1 MSRLSF
7 SYFHHSPSF
16 CCSDCT
22 PSRGTLLYLME
33 KIQDEIPAGNAEY
46 SDFAPDGGYSYT
58 PCENI
63 DWAVL
68 PKPIL
73 PISLDYEPI
82 EKFVSESVKS
92 ISSRELSPNSEAF
105 KSSISGYKS
114 ILEAFRKKDD
124 PILIKNILLALR
136 TGGNGS
142 TLNDIISE
150 TKRHSNLL
158 HHIFRLDSIEM
169 NTNEGQT
176 PFGTYTKT
184 TDFGLMDAHLNLL
197 VALVSA
203 NSVFLTPTLNT
214 MWRCIENTDAIT
226 PMDKQLVM
234 NRKYLDSTDCDVN
247 DILEDQHKRNSR
259 LHGTL
264 RKILQLVPKGHSEI
278 FPVIASSFPFKLA
291 PLEKQVAYVKQAFTV
306 LSYVPTIHQEL
317 IELCI
322 DKCLEIDV
330 EIRIAQDGAVN
341 IEENDDEGDLFDF
354 EKDPEIKDDE
364 KESQKKEE
372 SEKFKN
378 QKGQDQVSEMA
389 EKLDTLMYLTFDH
402 LHSSIKNGVK
412 TARQLYKMVI
422 AAFDSVILTTHRS
435 KFTQFL
441 ILFLCGLDNNQ
452 SIVDRNKGS
461 SYEETSEQSM
471 LAREFAAKLIELVL
485 DPYRPTITRQS
496 AACYLAS
503 FVSRSNF
510 VCAGTACEAVSAVLR
525 FAEAYMETYP
535 TEASTRKLM
544 RSASSDATNNG
555 KSSKLTVH
563 TLFYTVCQT
572 AFYIMCFRGKECTK
586 YYNDA
591 VAYYD
596 KIDEED
602 IGDDHVF
609 LFSDP
614 QLIDIGMK
622 RWTHL
627 CSHHLHPLKYCLES
641 VRGEFLLL
649 ADRFKLV
656 EDALLGK
663 LIIEDRKMA
672 SGSLNRAQ
680 VAPKKATAIQT
691 AATLERRRLVE
702 GVGGL
707 GRGSNPLDSFFPF
720 DPYLLRRS
728 YKFINPFYRHWS
740 GILSE
745 EESDGDNDESAV
757 EAEDDESITSDEESD
772 HSDDE
777 SAELNDHL
785 VYEHDDESE
794 CVAMSLTSTAT
805 ASLVSERKEGE
816 DEVEEDDKVTA
827 EDMKIPRETWVNE
840 LKRARALSV
849 EDCW

>member
-1 MSRLSF
+1 
-7 SYFHHSPSF
+7 
-16 CCSDCT
+16 
-22 PSRGTLLYLME
+22 ME
-33 KIQDEIPAGNAEY
+33 EVQDETSVDKTGSSN
-46 SDFAPDGGYSYT
+46 FAQDEGYSYT
-58 PCENI
+58 PCKNI

-73 PISLDYEPI
+73 PPSLEYEEI
-82 EKFVSESVKS
+82 ERFVSESVKS
-92 ISSRELSPNSEAF
+92 VTSQAFDQNSEAI
-105 KSSISGYKS
+105 KASLSGYKS

-124 PILIKNILLALR
+124 PILVKNILLALR
-136 TGGNGS
+136 TGGNGT
-142 TLNDIISE
+142 TLTSIISE

-158 HHIFRLDSIEM
+158 HLIFRLDSVDM
-169 NTNEGQT
+169 NTNKDQA
-176 PFGTYTKT
+176 PTKT
-184 TDFGLMDAHLNLL
+184 YIKTDFGLMDAHLNLL

-214 MWRCIENTDAIT
+214 MWRSIENTDAIT
-226 PMDKQLVM
+226 PTDKQLVM
-234 NRKYLDSTDCDVN
+234 NRKYLDSVDNDIN
-247 DILEDQHKRNSR
+247 DILEDQYKRNSR

-264 RKILQLVPKGHSEI
+264 HKILQLVPKGHSEI

-291 PLEKQVAYVKQAFTV
+291 PLEKQVAYLKQAFTV
-306 LSYVPTIHQEL
+306 LSFVPTIHQDV

-341 IEENDDEGDLFDF
+341 IEENDDQGDVFDF
-354 EKDPEIKDDE
+354 EKDPQIKEEE
-364 KESQKKEE
+364 KESQEKEE

-378 QKGQDQVSEMA
+378 KGEQDQVSEMA
-389 EKLDTLMYLTFDH
+389 EKLDTLMYLTFDF
-402 LHSSIKNGVK
+402 LQTSVKNGVK
-412 TARQLYKMVI
+412 TPKQLYKMVI
-422 AAFDSVILTTHRS
+422 SAFDSVILTTHRS

-441 ILFLCGLDNNQ
+441 ILFLCGLDNDQ
-452 SIVDRNKGS
+452 TILERKIDSAQ
-461 SYEETSEQSM
+461 EELSEQSV

-485 DPYRPTITRQS
+485 DPYRPTITRQL

-544 RSASSDATNNG
+544 RNMNADVANNG
-555 KSSKLTVH
+555 KTSKLTAH

-572 AFYIMCFRGKECTK
+572 AFYIMCFRGRECTK
-586 YYNDA
+586 YYHDA
-591 VAYYD
+591 VAYYE

-602 IGDDHVF
+602 IADDHIF

-614 QLIDIGMK
+614 QLIDISMK

-627 CSHHLHPLKYCLES
+627 CSHHLQPLKYCLES

-649 ADRFKLV
+649 ADRFELV

-672 SGSLNRAQ
+672 SGALNRAQ
-680 VAPKKATAIQT
+680 VAPKKATSIQT
-691 AATLERRRLVE
+691 AATMERRRLVE

-728 YKFINPFYRHWS
+728 YKFIHPFYRHWS
-740 GILSE
+740 GVSQE
-745 EESDGDNDESAV
+745 EESDGPNDDSVA
-757 EAEDDESITSDEESD
+757 EAEEDESITSEEDSD

-785 VYEHDDESE
+785 LYEHDDESE
-794 CVAMSLTSTAT
+794 CVAMSLTSTTT
-805 ASLVSERKEGE
+805 ASLVSERKEGD
-816 DEVEEDDKVTA
+816 DEGDEANEVTA
-827 EDMKIPRETWVNE
+827 EDMQIPRETWVNE